1 MFEKIKAWFGK
12 INETHFNVGYI
23 LLTIIV
29 GALAVMFGFATAEIL
44 FGILIKAVTY
54 SVSAAIFL
62 KALMG
67 PGVDVKKEILTE
79 NNVALAVMVAG
90 FLAGLGFTD
99 QSSKGKQ
106 GRH

>member
-1 MFEKIKAWFGK
+1 MLGKIKEWFGK
-12 INETHFNVGYI
+12 INETHFNIGYI

-29 GALAVMFGFATAEIL
+29 GTLAVMSGFATAEIL

-54 SVSAAIFL
+54 SVSAAVFL

-67 PGVDVKKEILTE
+67 PGVDVKNEILTE

-90 FLAGLGFTD
+90 FLCGLGF
-99 QSSKGKQ
+99 SIG
-106 GRH
+106 GM